1 MPSIL
6 TVIRK
11 EFILLILIYNMQD
24 PAFPRCC
31 LSKWSG
37 LQELFA
43 NSSFLPLSPLSS
55 DFFPSDPRF
64 AYAWC
69 QRLFMRGFRFRSSL
83 KKWHARS
90 SPLLARK
97 NLWYPGYISRHSLC
111 IRYDLY
117 SPGRGCRWYYI
128 SLWTGLSLPFPRFFS
143 PNREPVHR
151 LTLHKL
157 FGPAGEVPLYL
168 PLIDCSQSPIFSL
181 DRRDIAR
188 LTVKGGH
195 LDLYRGDGRRVL

>member
-55 DFFPSDPRF
+55 IFFHRIPVSRTLGARAFSCAVSGFGQVLKSDTREAPHCSREKTSGTQGTFRATLYALGMICIRPEEAADDTTLACEQAFPFPFSAFFPQTES
-64 AYAWC
+64 
-69 QRLFMRGFRFRSSL
+69 LF
-83 KKWHARS
+83 
-90 SPLLARK
+90 
-97 NLWYPGYISRHSLC
+97 
-111 IRYDLY
+111 
-117 SPGRGCRWYYI
+117 
-128 SLWTGLSLPFPRFFS
+128 TG
-143 PNREPVHR
+143 
-151 LTLHKL
+151 
-157 FGPAGEVPLYL
+157 
-168 PLIDCSQSPIFSL
+168 
-181 DRRDIAR
+181 
-188 LTVKGGH
+188 
-195 LDLYRGDGRRVL
+195 